1 MTSLSAFSFSSQLFQ
16 SQSPVE
22 SLIPISSLCEDY
34 SGGALIAN
42 NVQRTHSTMYLSSRV
57 QVLSSGVL
65 PPPVG
70 PRPSLTKMTHGNR
83 VFFMGSC
90 CDLLVD
96 PEYTLTVSLG
106 RDCGQDLDSLLSHGM
121 PIIVPRKSDLQ
132 GDDQQGH

>member
-65 PPPVG
+65 PPPSRAQAFFNQDDTWEQG
-70 PRPSLTKMTHGNR
+70 FFYGQLLRFAGRSRIHPYCESRQGLWAGFRQPSEPWDANNSTQEIRP
-83 VFFMGSC
+83 
-90 CDLLVD
+90 
-96 PEYTLTVSLG
+96 LG
-106 RDCGQDLDSLLSHGM
+106 
-121 PIIVPRKSDLQ
+121 
-132 GDDQQGH
+132 